1 MDELI
6 PILILGLVLIPTLLS
21 FNKTKTQQQE
31 QQKAQKARQQ
41 APAKPAKAAK
51 PATVLPPREQAPV
64 RPTLQPTLHDH
75 SGMFDGSLYADNG
88 ADHQQ
93 LPDRHARQTR
103 PRAQSG
109 PGLQPAEHRFC
120 LCPAGSPEAQVK
132 PSSVT
137 PDRAALVFFIKDFAR
152 PC

>member
-51 PATVLPPREQAPV
+51 PATVLPPREQAPA

-88 ADHQQ
+88 TEGTDPHDHGFDHEVEMPSDHSEQIINSS
-93 LPDRHARQTR
+93 LTGAPAKPAPARGPVLDFS
-103 PRAQSG
+103 PRNIASAFV
-109 PGLQPAEHRFC
+109 LQEVLKR
-120 LCPAGSPEAQVK
+120 K
-132 PSSVT
+132 
-137 PDRAALVFFIKDFAR
+137 
-152 PC
+152 